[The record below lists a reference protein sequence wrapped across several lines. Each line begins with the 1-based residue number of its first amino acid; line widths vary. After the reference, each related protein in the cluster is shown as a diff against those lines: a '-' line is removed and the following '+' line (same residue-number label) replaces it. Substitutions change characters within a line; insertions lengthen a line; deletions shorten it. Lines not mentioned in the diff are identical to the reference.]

1 MIMAKLLIA
10 CEESQVVCKAFRAF
24 GIEAYSCDIQDPSGG
39 HPEWHILGDALEA
52 VQGGLVRTMD
62 GQMHNVGKWDMLIA
76 HPPCTYLSKAGANR
90 LVIKGCIQE
99 ERMKKAMQAKAFF
112 MALWEADCPRVVVEN
127 PVPIKICVLPKY
139 TQIVQPYYFGDPWMK
154 TTCLWLRGV
163 PPLFATELCIPDGKW
178 VETTPHGATR
188 ASEWKKKGKRDPKER
203 SKTFPGIAQAM
214 AEQWG
219 PLLLEN
225 NQQKRSKGNM
235 STEISVNVRRTYIET
250 NLEQCKKNIALSMW
264 QIGNLLNQAKD
275 EGVVPHG
282 EWTAWATTHSGLN
295 ERGVQLAMRQA
306 RELAQDSPLL
316 ELDDSKINA
325 LIRIPAEEREAFA
338 ARIDA
343 ENATSREVTEA
354 VAQYRRELDEVK
366 KERNALIDKAAEKG
380 EEVKRLRGEAR
391 EKDKAREKME
401 KDHERY
407 RDWAQKVILQKTAE
421 IEALKGQEKS
431 RAGDDA
437 KVKTLTA
444 EVEKLK
450 DQLQA
455 AENNTTLS
463 DSERAAYERRIEQLE
478 DELDAA
484 DMRANVS
491 TMRGGGQAVDPI
503 STINAAIGTMIASA
517 GGSVAAL
524 VAVQMDDGT
533 RQMLMSH
540 AVTLRTMSQA
550 ILDAIGG

>member
-1 MIMAKLLIA
+1 
-10 CEESQVVCKAFRAF
+10 
-24 GIEAYSCDIQDPSGG
+24 
-39 HPEWHILGDALEA
+39 
-52 VQGGLVRTMD
+52 
-62 GQMHNVGKWDMLIA
+62 
-76 HPPCTYLSKAGANR
+76 
-90 LVIKGCIQE
+90 
-99 ERMKKAMQAKAFF
+99 
-112 MALWEADCPRVVVEN
+112 
-127 PVPIKICVLPKY
+127 
-139 TQIVQPYYFGDPWMK
+139 
-154 TTCLWLRGV
+154 
-163 PPLFATELCIPDGKW
+163 
-178 VETTPHGATR
+178 
-188 ASEWKKKGKRDPKER
+188 
-203 SKTFPGIAQAM
+203 
-214 AEQWG
+214 
-219 PLLLEN
+219 
-225 NQQKRSKGNM
+225 M
-235 STEISVNVRRTYIET
+235 STEISVNVRRAYIET
-250 NLEQCKKNIALSMW
+250 NLEQCKRNIALSMW

-354 VAQYRRELDEVK
+354 VAQYRRELAEVK
-366 KERNALIDKAAEKG
+366 KERNALIDKAAEKTK
-380 EEVKRLRGEAR
+380 EVERLRGEVKKQTRAAESALR
-391 EKDKAREKME
+391 EANEYKDCTEVLKKMNDTYTTQVVELRQNLEAMTAPEIEELKKHIEELKDK
-401 KDHERY
+401 
-407 RDWAQKVILQKTAE
+407 
-421 IEALKGQEKS
+421 LK
-431 RAGDDA
+431 
-437 KVKTLTA
+437 
-444 EVEKLK
+444 
-450 DQLQA
+450 A
-455 AENNTTLS
+455 AENNTTLA
-463 DSERAAYERRIEQLE
+463 DSERSAYERRIEQLE

-503 STINAAIGTMIASA
+503 STINAAIGAMIASA

-524 VAVQMDDGT
+524 GAVQMDDGT

>member
-1 MIMAKLLIA
+1 
-10 CEESQVVCKAFRAF
+10 
-24 GIEAYSCDIQDPSGG
+24 
-39 HPEWHILGDALEA
+39 
-52 VQGGLVRTMD
+52 
-62 GQMHNVGKWDMLIA
+62 
-76 HPPCTYLSKAGANR
+76 
-90 LVIKGCIQE
+90 
-99 ERMKKAMQAKAFF
+99 
-112 MALWEADCPRVVVEN
+112 
-127 PVPIKICVLPKY
+127 
-139 TQIVQPYYFGDPWMK
+139 
-154 TTCLWLRGV
+154 
-163 PPLFATELCIPDGKW
+163 
-178 VETTPHGATR
+178 
-188 ASEWKKKGKRDPKER
+188 
-203 SKTFPGIAQAM
+203 
-214 AEQWG
+214 
-219 PLLLEN
+219 
-225 NQQKRSKGNM
+225 M
-235 STEISVNVRRTYIET
+235 STEISVNVRRAYIET

-282 EWTAWATTHSGLN
+282 EWTAWATAHSGLN

-354 VAQYRRELDEVK
+354 VAEYRRELAEVK
-366 KERNALIDKAAEKG
+366 KERNALIDKAAEKTK
-380 EEVKRLRGEAR
+380 EVERLRGEVKKQTRAAESALR
-391 EKDKAREKME
+391 EANEYKDCTEVLKKMNDTYTTQVVELRQNLEAMTAPEIEELKKHIEELKDKL
-401 KDHERY
+401 
-407 RDWAQKVILQKTAE
+407 KV
-421 IEALKGQEKS
+421 
-431 RAGDDA
+431 
-437 KVKTLTA
+437 
-444 EVEKLK
+444 
-450 DQLQA
+450 
-455 AENNTTLS
+455 AENNTTLA

-503 STINAAIGTMIASA
+503 STINAAIGAMIASA

-524 VAVQMDDGT
+524 GAVQMDDGT

>member
-1 MIMAKLLIA
+1 
-10 CEESQVVCKAFRAF
+10 
-24 GIEAYSCDIQDPSGG
+24 
-39 HPEWHILGDALEA
+39 
-52 VQGGLVRTMD
+52 
-62 GQMHNVGKWDMLIA
+62 
-76 HPPCTYLSKAGANR
+76 
-90 LVIKGCIQE
+90 
-99 ERMKKAMQAKAFF
+99 
-112 MALWEADCPRVVVEN
+112 
-127 PVPIKICVLPKY
+127 
-139 TQIVQPYYFGDPWMK
+139 
-154 TTCLWLRGV
+154 
-163 PPLFATELCIPDGKW
+163 
-178 VETTPHGATR
+178 
-188 ASEWKKKGKRDPKER
+188 
-203 SKTFPGIAQAM
+203 
-214 AEQWG
+214 
-219 PLLLEN
+219 
-225 NQQKRSKGNM
+225 M
-235 STEISVNVRRTYIET
+235 STEISVNVRRAFIET

-343 ENATSREVTEA
+343 ERATSREVTEA

-421 IEALKGQEKS
+421 IDALKSQDKLN
-431 RAGDDA
+431 AGDDT
-437 KVKTLTA
+437 KVKALTA

-450 DQLQA
+450 NQIQA
-455 AENNTTLS
+455 AENNTTLA
-463 DSERAAYERRIEQLE
+463 DSERAAYEQRIEQLE

-524 VAVQMDDGT
+524 GAVQMDDGT

-540 AVTLRTMSQA
+540 AVTLRTMAQT
-550 ILDAIGG
+550 IIDAIGG

>member
-1 MIMAKLLIA
+1 
-10 CEESQVVCKAFRAF
+10 
-24 GIEAYSCDIQDPSGG
+24 
-39 HPEWHILGDALEA
+39 
-52 VQGGLVRTMD
+52 
-62 GQMHNVGKWDMLIA
+62 
-76 HPPCTYLSKAGANR
+76 
-90 LVIKGCIQE
+90 
-99 ERMKKAMQAKAFF
+99 
-112 MALWEADCPRVVVEN
+112 
-127 PVPIKICVLPKY
+127 
-139 TQIVQPYYFGDPWMK
+139 
-154 TTCLWLRGV
+154 
-163 PPLFATELCIPDGKW
+163 
-178 VETTPHGATR
+178 
-188 ASEWKKKGKRDPKER
+188 
-203 SKTFPGIAQAM
+203 
-214 AEQWG
+214 
-219 PLLLEN
+219 
-225 NQQKRSKGNM
+225 M

-343 ENATSREVTEA
+343 ENATSREVMEA
-354 VAQYRRELDEVK
+354 VAQYRRELAEIK

-421 IEALKGQEKS
+421 IEELKGQEKS
-431 RAGDDA
+431 RVGDDA

-491 TMRGGGQAVDPI
+491 TMRGVGQTVDPI

-524 VAVQMDDGT
+524 GAVQMDDGT

-540 AVTLRTMSQA
+540 AVTLRTMAQT

>member
-1 MIMAKLLIA
+1 
-10 CEESQVVCKAFRAF
+10 
-24 GIEAYSCDIQDPSGG
+24 
-39 HPEWHILGDALEA
+39 
-52 VQGGLVRTMD
+52 
-62 GQMHNVGKWDMLIA
+62 
-76 HPPCTYLSKAGANR
+76 
-90 LVIKGCIQE
+90 
-99 ERMKKAMQAKAFF
+99 
-112 MALWEADCPRVVVEN
+112 
-127 PVPIKICVLPKY
+127 
-139 TQIVQPYYFGDPWMK
+139 
-154 TTCLWLRGV
+154 
-163 PPLFATELCIPDGKW
+163 
-178 VETTPHGATR
+178 
-188 ASEWKKKGKRDPKER
+188 
-203 SKTFPGIAQAM
+203 
-214 AEQWG
+214 
-219 PLLLEN
+219 
-225 NQQKRSKGNM
+225 M
-235 STEISVNVRRTYIET
+235 STEISVNVRRAYIET

-354 VAQYRRELDEVK
+354 VAQYRRELAEIK
-366 KERNALIDKAAEKG
+366 KERNALIDKAAEKTK
-380 EEVKRLRGEAR
+380 EVERLRGEVKKQTRAAENALR
-391 EKDKAREKME
+391 EVNEYKDCTEVLKKMNDTYTTQVVELRQNLEAMTAPEIEELKKHIEELKDK
-401 KDHERY
+401 
-407 RDWAQKVILQKTAE
+407 
-421 IEALKGQEKS
+421 LK
-431 RAGDDA
+431 
-437 KVKTLTA
+437 
-444 EVEKLK
+444 
-450 DQLQA
+450 A
-455 AENNTTLS
+455 AENNTTLA
-463 DSERAAYERRIEQLE
+463 DSERSAYERRIEQLE

-503 STINAAIGTMIASA
+503 STINAAIGAMIASA

-524 VAVQMDDGT
+524 GAVQMDDGT

>member
-1 MIMAKLLIA
+1 
-10 CEESQVVCKAFRAF
+10 
-24 GIEAYSCDIQDPSGG
+24 
-39 HPEWHILGDALEA
+39 
-52 VQGGLVRTMD
+52 
-62 GQMHNVGKWDMLIA
+62 
-76 HPPCTYLSKAGANR
+76 
-90 LVIKGCIQE
+90 
-99 ERMKKAMQAKAFF
+99 
-112 MALWEADCPRVVVEN
+112 
-127 PVPIKICVLPKY
+127 
-139 TQIVQPYYFGDPWMK
+139 
-154 TTCLWLRGV
+154 
-163 PPLFATELCIPDGKW
+163 
-178 VETTPHGATR
+178 
-188 ASEWKKKGKRDPKER
+188 
-203 SKTFPGIAQAM
+203 
-214 AEQWG
+214 
-219 PLLLEN
+219 
-225 NQQKRSKGNM
+225 M
-235 STEISVNVRRTYIET
+235 STEISVNVRRAFIET

-354 VAQYRRELDEVK
+354 VAQYRRELDDVR
-366 KERNALIDKAAEKG
+366 KERNALIDKAAEKTK
-380 EEVKRLRGEAR
+380 EVERLRGEVKKQTRAAESALR
-391 EKDKAREKME
+391 EANEYKNCTEVLKKMNGTYTTQVAELKQNLEAMTAPEIEGLKKHIEELKDK
-401 KDHERY
+401 
-407 RDWAQKVILQKTAE
+407 
-421 IEALKGQEKS
+421 LK
-431 RAGDDA
+431 
-437 KVKTLTA
+437 
-444 EVEKLK
+444 
-450 DQLQA
+450 A
-455 AENNTTLS
+455 AENNTTLA

-524 VAVQMDDGT
+524 GAVQMDDGT

>member
-1 MIMAKLLIA
+1 
-10 CEESQVVCKAFRAF
+10 
-24 GIEAYSCDIQDPSGG
+24 
-39 HPEWHILGDALEA
+39 
-52 VQGGLVRTMD
+52 
-62 GQMHNVGKWDMLIA
+62 
-76 HPPCTYLSKAGANR
+76 
-90 LVIKGCIQE
+90 
-99 ERMKKAMQAKAFF
+99 
-112 MALWEADCPRVVVEN
+112 
-127 PVPIKICVLPKY
+127 
-139 TQIVQPYYFGDPWMK
+139 
-154 TTCLWLRGV
+154 
-163 PPLFATELCIPDGKW
+163 
-178 VETTPHGATR
+178 
-188 ASEWKKKGKRDPKER
+188 
-203 SKTFPGIAQAM
+203 
-214 AEQWG
+214 
-219 PLLLEN
+219 
-225 NQQKRSKGNM
+225 M
-235 STEISVNVRRTYIET
+235 STEISVNVRKAYIET

-354 VAQYRRELDEVK
+354 VAQYRRELAEVK
-366 KERNALIDKAAEKG
+366 KERNALIDKAAEKTK
-380 EEVKRLRGEAR
+380 EVERLRGEVKKQTRATESALR
-391 EKDKAREKME
+391 EANVYKDSAEVLKKMNDTYTTQVIELRQNLEEMTAPEIEGLKKHIEELKDK
-401 KDHERY
+401 
-407 RDWAQKVILQKTAE
+407 
-421 IEALKGQEKS
+421 LK
-431 RAGDDA
+431 
-437 KVKTLTA
+437 
-444 EVEKLK
+444 
-450 DQLQA
+450 A
-455 AENNTTLS
+455 AENNTTLA

-503 STINAAIGTMIASA
+503 STINAAIGAMIASA

-524 VAVQMDDGT
+524 GAVQMDDGT

>member
-1 MIMAKLLIA
+1 M
-10 CEESQVVCKAFRAF
+10 
-24 GIEAYSCDIQDPSGG
+24 G
-39 HPEWHILGDALEA
+39 
-52 VQGGLVRTMD
+52 
-62 GQMHNVGKWDMLIA
+62 
-76 HPPCTYLSKAGANR
+76 
-90 LVIKGCIQE
+90 
-99 ERMKKAMQAKAFF
+99 
-112 MALWEADCPRVVVEN
+112 
-127 PVPIKICVLPKY
+127 
-139 TQIVQPYYFGDPWMK
+139 
-154 TTCLWLRGV
+154 
-163 PPLFATELCIPDGKW
+163 
-178 VETTPHGATR
+178 
-188 ASEWKKKGKRDPKER
+188 
-203 SKTFPGIAQAM
+203 
-214 AEQWG
+214 
-219 PLLLEN
+219 
-225 NQQKRSKGNM
+225 
-235 STEISVNVRRTYIET
+235 TEISVNVRRAYIET

-366 KERNALIDKAAEKG
+366 KERNALIDKAAEKTK
-380 EEVKRLRGEAR
+380 EVERLRGEVKKQTRAAESALR
-391 EKDKAREKME
+391 EANVYKDSAEVLKKQNDTYTTQVIELRQNLEEMTAPEIEELKKHIEELKDK
-401 KDHERY
+401 
-407 RDWAQKVILQKTAE
+407 
-421 IEALKGQEKS
+421 LK
-431 RAGDDA
+431 
-437 KVKTLTA
+437 
-444 EVEKLK
+444 
-450 DQLQA
+450 A
-455 AENNTTLS
+455 AENNTTLA

-491 TMRGGGQAVDPI
+491 TMRGSGQAVDPI
-503 STINAAIGTMIASA
+503 STINAAIGAMIASA

-524 VAVQMDDGT
+524 GAVQMDDGT

>member
-1 MIMAKLLIA
+1 
-10 CEESQVVCKAFRAF
+10 
-24 GIEAYSCDIQDPSGG
+24 
-39 HPEWHILGDALEA
+39 
-52 VQGGLVRTMD
+52 
-62 GQMHNVGKWDMLIA
+62 
-76 HPPCTYLSKAGANR
+76 
-90 LVIKGCIQE
+90 
-99 ERMKKAMQAKAFF
+99 
-112 MALWEADCPRVVVEN
+112 
-127 PVPIKICVLPKY
+127 
-139 TQIVQPYYFGDPWMK
+139 
-154 TTCLWLRGV
+154 
-163 PPLFATELCIPDGKW
+163 
-178 VETTPHGATR
+178 
-188 ASEWKKKGKRDPKER
+188 
-203 SKTFPGIAQAM
+203 
-214 AEQWG
+214 
-219 PLLLEN
+219 
-225 NQQKRSKGNM
+225 M
-235 STEISVNVRRTYIET
+235 STEISVNVRRAFIET

-354 VAQYRRELDEVK
+354 VAQYRRELAEVK
-366 KERNALIDKAAEKG
+366 KERNALIDKAAEKTK
-380 EEVKRLRGEAR
+380 EVERLRGEVKKQTRAAESALR
-391 EKDKAREKME
+391 EANEYKNCTEVLKKMNGTYTTQVAE
-401 KDHERY
+401 LKQNLE
-407 RDWAQKVILQKTAE
+407 AMTAPE
-421 IEALKGQEKS
+421 IEELKKH
-431 RAGDDA
+431 
-437 KVKTLTA
+437 
-444 EVEKLK
+444 VEKLK

-455 AENNTTLS
+455 AKNNTTLA

-503 STINAAIGTMIASA
+503 STINAAIGAMIASA

-524 VAVQMDDGT
+524 GAVQMDDGT

>member
-1 MIMAKLLIA
+1 
-10 CEESQVVCKAFRAF
+10 
-24 GIEAYSCDIQDPSGG
+24 
-39 HPEWHILGDALEA
+39 
-52 VQGGLVRTMD
+52 
-62 GQMHNVGKWDMLIA
+62 
-76 HPPCTYLSKAGANR
+76 
-90 LVIKGCIQE
+90 
-99 ERMKKAMQAKAFF
+99 
-112 MALWEADCPRVVVEN
+112 
-127 PVPIKICVLPKY
+127 
-139 TQIVQPYYFGDPWMK
+139 
-154 TTCLWLRGV
+154 
-163 PPLFATELCIPDGKW
+163 
-178 VETTPHGATR
+178 
-188 ASEWKKKGKRDPKER
+188 
-203 SKTFPGIAQAM
+203 
-214 AEQWG
+214 
-219 PLLLEN
+219 
-225 NQQKRSKGNM
+225 M
-235 STEISVNVRRTYIET
+235 STEISVNVRRAYIET

-354 VAQYRRELDEVK
+354 VAQYRRELAEVK
-366 KERNALIDKAAEKG
+366 KKRNALIDKVAEKTK
-380 EEVKRLRGEAR
+380 EVERLRGEVKKQTRAAESAMR
-391 EKDKAREKME
+391 EAKVYKDSTEVLRNMNDTYTTQVIELRQNLEAMTAPEIEELKKHIEELKDKIK
-401 KDHERY
+401 
-407 RDWAQKVILQKTAE
+407 
-421 IEALKGQEKS
+421 
-431 RAGDDA
+431 
-437 KVKTLTA
+437 
-444 EVEKLK
+444 
-450 DQLQA
+450 A
-455 AENNTTLS
+455 AENNTTLA

-503 STINAAIGTMIASA
+503 STINAAIGAMIASA

-524 VAVQMDDGT
+524 GAVQMDDGT

>member
-1 MIMAKLLIA
+1 
-10 CEESQVVCKAFRAF
+10 
-24 GIEAYSCDIQDPSGG
+24 
-39 HPEWHILGDALEA
+39 
-52 VQGGLVRTMD
+52 
-62 GQMHNVGKWDMLIA
+62 
-76 HPPCTYLSKAGANR
+76 
-90 LVIKGCIQE
+90 
-99 ERMKKAMQAKAFF
+99 
-112 MALWEADCPRVVVEN
+112 
-127 PVPIKICVLPKY
+127 
-139 TQIVQPYYFGDPWMK
+139 
-154 TTCLWLRGV
+154 
-163 PPLFATELCIPDGKW
+163 
-178 VETTPHGATR
+178 
-188 ASEWKKKGKRDPKER
+188 
-203 SKTFPGIAQAM
+203 
-214 AEQWG
+214 
-219 PLLLEN
+219 
-225 NQQKRSKGNM
+225 M
-235 STEISVNVRRTYIET
+235 STEISVNVRRAYIET
-250 NLEQCKKNIALSMW
+250 NLEQCKRNIALSMW

-354 VAQYRRELDEVK
+354 VAQYRRELAEVK
-366 KERNALIDKAAEKG
+366 KERNALIDKAAEKTK
-380 EEVKRLRGEAR
+380 EVERLRSEVKKQTRAAESALREANEYKDCTEVLKKMNDTYTTQVVELR
-391 EKDKAREKME
+391 QNLEEMTTPEIEELKKHIEELKDK
-401 KDHERY
+401 
-407 RDWAQKVILQKTAE
+407 
-421 IEALKGQEKS
+421 LK
-431 RAGDDA
+431 
-437 KVKTLTA
+437 
-444 EVEKLK
+444 
-450 DQLQA
+450 A
-455 AENNTTLS
+455 AENNTTLA

-503 STINAAIGTMIASA
+503 STINAAIGAMIASA

-524 VAVQMDDGT
+524 GAVQMDDGT

>member
-1 MIMAKLLIA
+1 
-10 CEESQVVCKAFRAF
+10 
-24 GIEAYSCDIQDPSGG
+24 
-39 HPEWHILGDALEA
+39 
-52 VQGGLVRTMD
+52 
-62 GQMHNVGKWDMLIA
+62 
-76 HPPCTYLSKAGANR
+76 
-90 LVIKGCIQE
+90 
-99 ERMKKAMQAKAFF
+99 
-112 MALWEADCPRVVVEN
+112 
-127 PVPIKICVLPKY
+127 
-139 TQIVQPYYFGDPWMK
+139 
-154 TTCLWLRGV
+154 
-163 PPLFATELCIPDGKW
+163 
-178 VETTPHGATR
+178 
-188 ASEWKKKGKRDPKER
+188 
-203 SKTFPGIAQAM
+203 
-214 AEQWG
+214 
-219 PLLLEN
+219 
-225 NQQKRSKGNM
+225 M
-235 STEISVNVRRTYIET
+235 STEISVNVRRAFIET

-354 VAQYRRELDEVK
+354 VAQYRRELAEVK
-366 KERNALIDKAAEKG
+366 KERNALIDKAAEKTK
-380 EEVKRLRGEAR
+380 EVERLRGEVKKQTRAAENALR
-391 EKDKAREKME
+391 EANVYKDSTEVLKKMNDTYTTQVIELRQNLEAMTAPEIEELKKHIEELKDK
-401 KDHERY
+401 
-407 RDWAQKVILQKTAE
+407 
-421 IEALKGQEKS
+421 
-431 RAGDDA
+431 
-437 KVKTLTA
+437 
-444 EVEKLK
+444 
-450 DQLQA
+450 LQA
-455 AENNTTLS
+455 AENNTTLA

-503 STINAAIGTMIASA
+503 STINAAIGAMIASA

-524 VAVQMDDGT
+524 GAVQMDDGT

>member
-1 MIMAKLLIA
+1 
-10 CEESQVVCKAFRAF
+10 
-24 GIEAYSCDIQDPSGG
+24 
-39 HPEWHILGDALEA
+39 
-52 VQGGLVRTMD
+52 
-62 GQMHNVGKWDMLIA
+62 
-76 HPPCTYLSKAGANR
+76 
-90 LVIKGCIQE
+90 
-99 ERMKKAMQAKAFF
+99 
-112 MALWEADCPRVVVEN
+112 
-127 PVPIKICVLPKY
+127 
-139 TQIVQPYYFGDPWMK
+139 
-154 TTCLWLRGV
+154 
-163 PPLFATELCIPDGKW
+163 
-178 VETTPHGATR
+178 
-188 ASEWKKKGKRDPKER
+188 
-203 SKTFPGIAQAM
+203 
-214 AEQWG
+214 
-219 PLLLEN
+219 
-225 NQQKRSKGNM
+225 M
-235 STEISVNVRRTYIET
+235 STEISVNVRRAYIET
-250 NLEQCKKNIALSMW
+250 NLEQCKRNIALSMW

-354 VAQYRRELDEVK
+354 VAQYRRELTEVK
-366 KERNALIDKAAEKG
+366 KERNALIDKAAEKTK
-380 EEVKRLRGEAR
+380 EVERLRGEVKKQTRAAESALR
-391 EKDKAREKME
+391 EANEYKDCTEVLKKMNDTYTTQVVELRQNLEEMTTPEIEELKKHIEELKDK
-401 KDHERY
+401 
-407 RDWAQKVILQKTAE
+407 
-421 IEALKGQEKS
+421 LK
-431 RAGDDA
+431 
-437 KVKTLTA
+437 
-444 EVEKLK
+444 
-450 DQLQA
+450 A
-455 AENNTTLS
+455 AENNTTLA

-503 STINAAIGTMIASA
+503 STINAAIGAMIASA

-524 VAVQMDDGT
+524 GAVQMDDGT

-540 AVTLRTMSQA
+540 AMTLRTMSQA

>member
-1 MIMAKLLIA
+1 
-10 CEESQVVCKAFRAF
+10 
-24 GIEAYSCDIQDPSGG
+24 
-39 HPEWHILGDALEA
+39 
-52 VQGGLVRTMD
+52 
-62 GQMHNVGKWDMLIA
+62 
-76 HPPCTYLSKAGANR
+76 
-90 LVIKGCIQE
+90 
-99 ERMKKAMQAKAFF
+99 
-112 MALWEADCPRVVVEN
+112 
-127 PVPIKICVLPKY
+127 
-139 TQIVQPYYFGDPWMK
+139 
-154 TTCLWLRGV
+154 
-163 PPLFATELCIPDGKW
+163 
-178 VETTPHGATR
+178 
-188 ASEWKKKGKRDPKER
+188 
-203 SKTFPGIAQAM
+203 
-214 AEQWG
+214 
-219 PLLLEN
+219 
-225 NQQKRSKGNM
+225 M
-235 STEISVNVRRTYIET
+235 STEISVNVRRAYIET
-250 NLEQCKKNIALSMW
+250 NLEQCKRNIALSMW

-354 VAQYRRELDEVK
+354 VAQYRRELDDVR

-380 EEVKRLRGEAR
+380 DEVKRLRGEAR

-455 AENNTTLS
+455 AENNTTLA
-463 DSERAAYERRIEQLE
+463 DSERSAYERRIEQLE

-503 STINAAIGTMIASA
+503 STINAAIGAMIASA

-524 VAVQMDDGT
+524 GAVQMDDGT

>member
-1 MIMAKLLIA
+1 
-10 CEESQVVCKAFRAF
+10 
-24 GIEAYSCDIQDPSGG
+24 
-39 HPEWHILGDALEA
+39 
-52 VQGGLVRTMD
+52 
-62 GQMHNVGKWDMLIA
+62 
-76 HPPCTYLSKAGANR
+76 
-90 LVIKGCIQE
+90 
-99 ERMKKAMQAKAFF
+99 
-112 MALWEADCPRVVVEN
+112 
-127 PVPIKICVLPKY
+127 
-139 TQIVQPYYFGDPWMK
+139 
-154 TTCLWLRGV
+154 
-163 PPLFATELCIPDGKW
+163 
-178 VETTPHGATR
+178 
-188 ASEWKKKGKRDPKER
+188 
-203 SKTFPGIAQAM
+203 
-214 AEQWG
+214 
-219 PLLLEN
+219 
-225 NQQKRSKGNM
+225 M
-235 STEISVNVRRTYIET
+235 STEISVNVRRAYIET

-354 VAQYRRELDEVK
+354 VAQYRRELAEVK
-366 KERNALIDKAAEKG
+366 KERNALIDKTAEKTK
-380 EEVKRLRGEAR
+380 EVERLRGEVKKQTRAAESALR
-391 EKDKAREKME
+391 EANEYKDCTEVLKKMNDTYTTQVVELRQNLEAMTAPEIEELKKHIEELKDK
-401 KDHERY
+401 
-407 RDWAQKVILQKTAE
+407 
-421 IEALKGQEKS
+421 LK
-431 RAGDDA
+431 
-437 KVKTLTA
+437 
-444 EVEKLK
+444 
-450 DQLQA
+450 A
-455 AENNTTLS
+455 AENNTTLA

-503 STINAAIGTMIASA
+503 STINAAIGAMIASA

-524 VAVQMDDGT
+524 GAVQMDDGT

>member
-1 MIMAKLLIA
+1 
-10 CEESQVVCKAFRAF
+10 
-24 GIEAYSCDIQDPSGG
+24 
-39 HPEWHILGDALEA
+39 
-52 VQGGLVRTMD
+52 
-62 GQMHNVGKWDMLIA
+62 
-76 HPPCTYLSKAGANR
+76 
-90 LVIKGCIQE
+90 
-99 ERMKKAMQAKAFF
+99 
-112 MALWEADCPRVVVEN
+112 
-127 PVPIKICVLPKY
+127 
-139 TQIVQPYYFGDPWMK
+139 
-154 TTCLWLRGV
+154 
-163 PPLFATELCIPDGKW
+163 
-178 VETTPHGATR
+178 
-188 ASEWKKKGKRDPKER
+188 
-203 SKTFPGIAQAM
+203 
-214 AEQWG
+214 
-219 PLLLEN
+219 
-225 NQQKRSKGNM
+225 M
-235 STEISVNVRRTYIET
+235 STEISVNVRRAYIET

-354 VAQYRRELDEVK
+354 VAQYRRELAEIK
-366 KERNALIDKAAEKG
+366 KERNALIDKAAEKTK
-380 EEVKRLRGEAR
+380 EVERLRGEVKKQTRAAENALR
-391 EKDKAREKME
+391 EANEYKDCTEVLKKMNGTYTTQVAELKRNLEAMTAPEIEELKKHIEELKDK
-401 KDHERY
+401 
-407 RDWAQKVILQKTAE
+407 
-421 IEALKGQEKS
+421 LK
-431 RAGDDA
+431 
-437 KVKTLTA
+437 
-444 EVEKLK
+444 
-450 DQLQA
+450 A
-455 AENNTTLS
+455 AENNTTLA
-463 DSERAAYERRIEQLE
+463 DGERAAYERRIEQLE

-524 VAVQMDDGT
+524 GAVQMDDGT

-540 AVTLRTMSQA
+540 AVTLRTMAQT

>member
-1 MIMAKLLIA
+1 
-10 CEESQVVCKAFRAF
+10 
-24 GIEAYSCDIQDPSGG
+24 
-39 HPEWHILGDALEA
+39 
-52 VQGGLVRTMD
+52 
-62 GQMHNVGKWDMLIA
+62 
-76 HPPCTYLSKAGANR
+76 
-90 LVIKGCIQE
+90 
-99 ERMKKAMQAKAFF
+99 
-112 MALWEADCPRVVVEN
+112 
-127 PVPIKICVLPKY
+127 
-139 TQIVQPYYFGDPWMK
+139 
-154 TTCLWLRGV
+154 
-163 PPLFATELCIPDGKW
+163 
-178 VETTPHGATR
+178 
-188 ASEWKKKGKRDPKER
+188 
-203 SKTFPGIAQAM
+203 
-214 AEQWG
+214 
-219 PLLLEN
+219 
-225 NQQKRSKGNM
+225 M
-235 STEISVNVRRTYIET
+235 STEISVNVRRAFIET

-338 ARIDA
+338 TRIDA

-354 VAQYRRELDEVK
+354 VAQYRRELAEVK
-366 KERNALIDKAAEKG
+366 KERNALIDKAAEKTK
-380 EEVKRLRGEAR
+380 EVERLRGEVKKQTRAAESALR
-391 EKDKAREKME
+391 EANVYKDSAEVLKKMNDTYTTQVVELRQNLEEMTAPEIEELKKHIEELKDK
-401 KDHERY
+401 
-407 RDWAQKVILQKTAE
+407 
-421 IEALKGQEKS
+421 LK
-431 RAGDDA
+431 
-437 KVKTLTA
+437 
-444 EVEKLK
+444 
-450 DQLQA
+450 A
-455 AENNTTLS
+455 AENNTTLA
-463 DSERAAYERRIEQLE
+463 DSERSAYERRIEQLE

-503 STINAAIGTMIASA
+503 STINAAIGAMIASA

-524 VAVQMDDGT
+524 GAVQMDDGT

>member
-1 MIMAKLLIA
+1 
-10 CEESQVVCKAFRAF
+10 
-24 GIEAYSCDIQDPSGG
+24 
-39 HPEWHILGDALEA
+39 
-52 VQGGLVRTMD
+52 
-62 GQMHNVGKWDMLIA
+62 
-76 HPPCTYLSKAGANR
+76 
-90 LVIKGCIQE
+90 
-99 ERMKKAMQAKAFF
+99 
-112 MALWEADCPRVVVEN
+112 
-127 PVPIKICVLPKY
+127 
-139 TQIVQPYYFGDPWMK
+139 
-154 TTCLWLRGV
+154 
-163 PPLFATELCIPDGKW
+163 
-178 VETTPHGATR
+178 
-188 ASEWKKKGKRDPKER
+188 
-203 SKTFPGIAQAM
+203 
-214 AEQWG
+214 
-219 PLLLEN
+219 
-225 NQQKRSKGNM
+225 M
-235 STEISVNVRRTYIET
+235 STEISVNVRRAYIET
-250 NLEQCKKNIALSMW
+250 NLEQCKRNIALSMW

-354 VAQYRRELDEVK
+354 VAQYRRELAEVK
-366 KERNALIDKAAEKG
+366 KERNALIDKAAEKTK
-380 EEVKRLRGEAR
+380 EVERLRGEVKKQTRAAESALR
-391 EKDKAREKME
+391 EANEYKDCTEVLKKMNDTYTTQVVELRQNLEEMTTPEIEELKKHIEELKDK
-401 KDHERY
+401 
-407 RDWAQKVILQKTAE
+407 
-421 IEALKGQEKS
+421 LK
-431 RAGDDA
+431 
-437 KVKTLTA
+437 
-444 EVEKLK
+444 
-450 DQLQA
+450 A
-455 AENNTTLS
+455 AENNTTLA
-463 DSERAAYERRIEQLE
+463 DGERAAYERRIEQLE

-503 STINAAIGTMIASA
+503 STINAAIGAMIASA

-524 VAVQMDDGT
+524 GAVQMDDGT

>member
-1 MIMAKLLIA
+1 
-10 CEESQVVCKAFRAF
+10 
-24 GIEAYSCDIQDPSGG
+24 
-39 HPEWHILGDALEA
+39 
-52 VQGGLVRTMD
+52 
-62 GQMHNVGKWDMLIA
+62 
-76 HPPCTYLSKAGANR
+76 
-90 LVIKGCIQE
+90 
-99 ERMKKAMQAKAFF
+99 
-112 MALWEADCPRVVVEN
+112 
-127 PVPIKICVLPKY
+127 
-139 TQIVQPYYFGDPWMK
+139 
-154 TTCLWLRGV
+154 
-163 PPLFATELCIPDGKW
+163 
-178 VETTPHGATR
+178 
-188 ASEWKKKGKRDPKER
+188 
-203 SKTFPGIAQAM
+203 
-214 AEQWG
+214 
-219 PLLLEN
+219 
-225 NQQKRSKGNM
+225 M
-235 STEISVNVRRTYIET
+235 STEISVNVRRAYIET
-250 NLEQCKKNIALSMW
+250 NLEQCKRNIALSMW

-421 IEALKGQEKS
+421 IEELKGQEKS

-524 VAVQMDDGT
+524 GAVQMDDGT

-540 AVTLRTMSQA
+540 AVTLRTMAQT

>member
-1 MIMAKLLIA
+1 
-10 CEESQVVCKAFRAF
+10 
-24 GIEAYSCDIQDPSGG
+24 
-39 HPEWHILGDALEA
+39 
-52 VQGGLVRTMD
+52 
-62 GQMHNVGKWDMLIA
+62 
-76 HPPCTYLSKAGANR
+76 
-90 LVIKGCIQE
+90 
-99 ERMKKAMQAKAFF
+99 
-112 MALWEADCPRVVVEN
+112 
-127 PVPIKICVLPKY
+127 
-139 TQIVQPYYFGDPWMK
+139 
-154 TTCLWLRGV
+154 
-163 PPLFATELCIPDGKW
+163 
-178 VETTPHGATR
+178 
-188 ASEWKKKGKRDPKER
+188 
-203 SKTFPGIAQAM
+203 
-214 AEQWG
+214 
-219 PLLLEN
+219 
-225 NQQKRSKGNM
+225 M
-235 STEISVNVRRTYIET
+235 STEISVNVRRAFIET

-354 VAQYRRELDEVK
+354 VAQYRRELAEIK
-366 KERNALIDKAAEKG
+366 KERNALIDKAAEKTK
-380 EEVKRLRGEAR
+380 EVERLRGEAR
-391 EKDKAREKME
+391 EKDKSRDKLQ
-401 KDHERY
+401 KDHDRY
-407 RDWAQKVILQKTAE
+407 RDWAQKIILQKTAE
-421 IEALKGQEKS
+421 IDALKSQDKLNT
-431 RAGDDA
+431 GDDT
-437 KVKTLTA
+437 KVKALTA
-444 EVEKLK
+444 EIEKLK

-455 AENNTTLS
+455 AENNTTLAN
-463 DSERAAYERRIEQLE
+463 SERAAYERRIEQLE

-503 STINAAIGTMIASA
+503 STINAAIGAMIASA

-524 VAVQMDDGT
+524 GAVQMDDGT

>member
-1 MIMAKLLIA
+1 
-10 CEESQVVCKAFRAF
+10 
-24 GIEAYSCDIQDPSGG
+24 
-39 HPEWHILGDALEA
+39 
-52 VQGGLVRTMD
+52 
-62 GQMHNVGKWDMLIA
+62 
-76 HPPCTYLSKAGANR
+76 
-90 LVIKGCIQE
+90 
-99 ERMKKAMQAKAFF
+99 
-112 MALWEADCPRVVVEN
+112 
-127 PVPIKICVLPKY
+127 
-139 TQIVQPYYFGDPWMK
+139 
-154 TTCLWLRGV
+154 
-163 PPLFATELCIPDGKW
+163 
-178 VETTPHGATR
+178 
-188 ASEWKKKGKRDPKER
+188 
-203 SKTFPGIAQAM
+203 
-214 AEQWG
+214 
-219 PLLLEN
+219 
-225 NQQKRSKGNM
+225 M
-235 STEISVNVRRTYIET
+235 STEISVNVRRAFIET

-354 VAQYRRELDEVK
+354 VAQYRRELAEVK
-366 KERNALIDKAAEKG
+366 KERNALIDKAAEKTK
-380 EEVKRLRGEAR
+380 EVERLRGEVKKQTRATESALR
-391 EKDKAREKME
+391 EANVYKDSAEVLKKMNDTYTTQVIELKQNLETMTAPEIEELKKHIEELKDK
-401 KDHERY
+401 
-407 RDWAQKVILQKTAE
+407 
-421 IEALKGQEKS
+421 LK
-431 RAGDDA
+431 
-437 KVKTLTA
+437 
-444 EVEKLK
+444 
-450 DQLQA
+450 A
-455 AENNTTLS
+455 AENNTTLA

-503 STINAAIGTMIASA
+503 STINAAIGAMIASA

-524 VAVQMDDGT
+524 GAVQMDDGT

>member
-1 MIMAKLLIA
+1 
-10 CEESQVVCKAFRAF
+10 
-24 GIEAYSCDIQDPSGG
+24 
-39 HPEWHILGDALEA
+39 
-52 VQGGLVRTMD
+52 
-62 GQMHNVGKWDMLIA
+62 
-76 HPPCTYLSKAGANR
+76 
-90 LVIKGCIQE
+90 
-99 ERMKKAMQAKAFF
+99 
-112 MALWEADCPRVVVEN
+112 
-127 PVPIKICVLPKY
+127 
-139 TQIVQPYYFGDPWMK
+139 
-154 TTCLWLRGV
+154 
-163 PPLFATELCIPDGKW
+163 
-178 VETTPHGATR
+178 
-188 ASEWKKKGKRDPKER
+188 
-203 SKTFPGIAQAM
+203 
-214 AEQWG
+214 
-219 PLLLEN
+219 
-225 NQQKRSKGNM
+225 M

-354 VAQYRRELDEVK
+354 VAQYRRELDRVK
-366 KERNALIDKAAEKG
+366 KERNTLIDRNAEKSKVIEQYRDELRKQTKAAESA
-380 EEVKRLRGEAR
+380 LREAN
-391 EKDKAREKME
+391 KYKTIME
-401 KDHERY
+401 
-407 RDWAQKVILQKTAE
+407 T
-421 IEALKGQEKS
+421 EKS
-431 RAGDDA
+431 
-437 KVKTLTA
+437 
-444 EVEKLK
+444 ENVERQKRSISEANKREQGYLRRIEELEHNLEYMTSPQVQSMNDEISDLRDK
-450 DQLQA
+450 LQA
-455 AENNTTLS
+455 AENNTTLA
-463 DSERAAYERRIEQLE
+463 DSERSAYERRIEQLE

-491 TMRGGGQAVDPI
+491 TMRSGGQAVDPI
-503 STINAAIGTMIASA
+503 STINAAIGAMIASA

-524 VAVQMDDGT
+524 GAVQMDDGT

>member
-1 MIMAKLLIA
+1 
-10 CEESQVVCKAFRAF
+10 
-24 GIEAYSCDIQDPSGG
+24 
-39 HPEWHILGDALEA
+39 
-52 VQGGLVRTMD
+52 
-62 GQMHNVGKWDMLIA
+62 
-76 HPPCTYLSKAGANR
+76 
-90 LVIKGCIQE
+90 
-99 ERMKKAMQAKAFF
+99 
-112 MALWEADCPRVVVEN
+112 
-127 PVPIKICVLPKY
+127 
-139 TQIVQPYYFGDPWMK
+139 
-154 TTCLWLRGV
+154 
-163 PPLFATELCIPDGKW
+163 
-178 VETTPHGATR
+178 
-188 ASEWKKKGKRDPKER
+188 
-203 SKTFPGIAQAM
+203 
-214 AEQWG
+214 
-219 PLLLEN
+219 
-225 NQQKRSKGNM
+225 M
-235 STEISVNVRRTYIET
+235 STEISVNVRRAFIET

-343 ENATSREVTEA
+343 ENATSREVAEA
-354 VAQYRRELDEVK
+354 VAQYRRELAEVK
-366 KERNALIDKAAEKG
+366 KERNTLIDKAAEKTK
-380 EEVKRLRGEAR
+380 EVERLRGEAR
-391 EKDKAREKME
+391 EKDKSRDRLQ
-401 KDHERY
+401 KDHDRY
-407 RDWAQKVILQKTAE
+407 RDWAQKIIQQKTAE
-421 IEALKGQEKS
+421 IDALKSQDKLN
-431 RAGDDA
+431 AGDDT
-437 KVKTLTA
+437 KVKALTA

-455 AENNTTLS
+455 AENNTTLA

-503 STINAAIGTMIASA
+503 STINAAIGAMIASA

-524 VAVQMDDGT
+524 GAVQMDDGT

>member
-1 MIMAKLLIA
+1 
-10 CEESQVVCKAFRAF
+10 
-24 GIEAYSCDIQDPSGG
+24 
-39 HPEWHILGDALEA
+39 
-52 VQGGLVRTMD
+52 
-62 GQMHNVGKWDMLIA
+62 
-76 HPPCTYLSKAGANR
+76 
-90 LVIKGCIQE
+90 
-99 ERMKKAMQAKAFF
+99 
-112 MALWEADCPRVVVEN
+112 
-127 PVPIKICVLPKY
+127 
-139 TQIVQPYYFGDPWMK
+139 
-154 TTCLWLRGV
+154 
-163 PPLFATELCIPDGKW
+163 
-178 VETTPHGATR
+178 
-188 ASEWKKKGKRDPKER
+188 
-203 SKTFPGIAQAM
+203 
-214 AEQWG
+214 
-219 PLLLEN
+219 
-225 NQQKRSKGNM
+225 M
-235 STEISVNVRRTYIET
+235 STEISVNVRRAYIET

-338 ARIDA
+338 TRIDA

-354 VAQYRRELDEVK
+354 VAQYRRELAEVK

-421 IEALKGQEKS
+421 IEALKGQENS
-431 RAGDDA
+431 RVGDDA

-455 AENNTTLS
+455 AENNTTMA
-463 DSERAAYERRIEQLE
+463 DSERSAYERRIEQLE

-503 STINAAIGTMIASA
+503 STINAAIGAMIASA

-524 VAVQMDDGT
+524 GAVQMDDGT

>member
-1 MIMAKLLIA
+1 
-10 CEESQVVCKAFRAF
+10 
-24 GIEAYSCDIQDPSGG
+24 
-39 HPEWHILGDALEA
+39 
-52 VQGGLVRTMD
+52 
-62 GQMHNVGKWDMLIA
+62 
-76 HPPCTYLSKAGANR
+76 
-90 LVIKGCIQE
+90 
-99 ERMKKAMQAKAFF
+99 
-112 MALWEADCPRVVVEN
+112 
-127 PVPIKICVLPKY
+127 
-139 TQIVQPYYFGDPWMK
+139 
-154 TTCLWLRGV
+154 
-163 PPLFATELCIPDGKW
+163 
-178 VETTPHGATR
+178 
-188 ASEWKKKGKRDPKER
+188 
-203 SKTFPGIAQAM
+203 
-214 AEQWG
+214 
-219 PLLLEN
+219 
-225 NQQKRSKGNM
+225 M
-235 STEISVNVRRTYIET
+235 STEISVNVRRTFIET

-354 VAQYRRELDEVK
+354 VAQYRRELAEVK
-366 KERNALIDKAAEKG
+366 KERNTLIDKAAEKTK
-380 EEVKRLRGEAR
+380 EVERLRGEVKKQTRAAKNALR
-391 EKDKAREKME
+391 EANVYKDSAEVLKKMNDTYTTQVIELRQNLETMTAPEIEELKKHIEELKDK
-401 KDHERY
+401 
-407 RDWAQKVILQKTAE
+407 
-421 IEALKGQEKS
+421 LK
-431 RAGDDA
+431 
-437 KVKTLTA
+437 
-444 EVEKLK
+444 
-450 DQLQA
+450 A
-455 AENNTTLS
+455 AENNTTLA
-463 DSERAAYERRIEQLE
+463 DSERSAYERRIEQLE

-503 STINAAIGTMIASA
+503 STINSAIGAMIASA

-524 VAVQMDDGT
+524 GAVQMDDGT

>member
-1 MIMAKLLIA
+1 
-10 CEESQVVCKAFRAF
+10 
-24 GIEAYSCDIQDPSGG
+24 
-39 HPEWHILGDALEA
+39 
-52 VQGGLVRTMD
+52 
-62 GQMHNVGKWDMLIA
+62 
-76 HPPCTYLSKAGANR
+76 
-90 LVIKGCIQE
+90 
-99 ERMKKAMQAKAFF
+99 
-112 MALWEADCPRVVVEN
+112 
-127 PVPIKICVLPKY
+127 
-139 TQIVQPYYFGDPWMK
+139 
-154 TTCLWLRGV
+154 
-163 PPLFATELCIPDGKW
+163 
-178 VETTPHGATR
+178 
-188 ASEWKKKGKRDPKER
+188 
-203 SKTFPGIAQAM
+203 
-214 AEQWG
+214 
-219 PLLLEN
+219 
-225 NQQKRSKGNM
+225 M
-235 STEISVNVRRTYIET
+235 STEISVNVRRAYIET

-354 VAQYRRELDEVK
+354 VAQYRRELAEVK
-366 KERNALIDKAAEKG
+366 KERNTLIDKAAEKTK
-380 EEVKRLRGEAR
+380 EVERLRGEVKKQTRAAESALR
-391 EKDKAREKME
+391 EANEYKNCTEVLKKMNGTYTTQVAELKQNLEAMTAPEIEELKKHIEELKDK
-401 KDHERY
+401 
-407 RDWAQKVILQKTAE
+407 
-421 IEALKGQEKS
+421 LK
-431 RAGDDA
+431 
-437 KVKTLTA
+437 
-444 EVEKLK
+444 
-450 DQLQA
+450 A
-455 AENNTTLS
+455 AENNTTLA

-503 STINAAIGTMIASA
+503 STINAAIGAMIASA

-524 VAVQMDDGT
+524 GAVQMDDGT

>member
-1 MIMAKLLIA
+1 
-10 CEESQVVCKAFRAF
+10 
-24 GIEAYSCDIQDPSGG
+24 
-39 HPEWHILGDALEA
+39 
-52 VQGGLVRTMD
+52 
-62 GQMHNVGKWDMLIA
+62 
-76 HPPCTYLSKAGANR
+76 
-90 LVIKGCIQE
+90 
-99 ERMKKAMQAKAFF
+99 
-112 MALWEADCPRVVVEN
+112 
-127 PVPIKICVLPKY
+127 
-139 TQIVQPYYFGDPWMK
+139 
-154 TTCLWLRGV
+154 
-163 PPLFATELCIPDGKW
+163 
-178 VETTPHGATR
+178 
-188 ASEWKKKGKRDPKER
+188 
-203 SKTFPGIAQAM
+203 
-214 AEQWG
+214 
-219 PLLLEN
+219 
-225 NQQKRSKGNM
+225 M

-316 ELDDSKINA
+316 ALDDSKINA

-343 ENATSREVTEA
+343 ERATSREVTEA

-421 IEALKGQEKS
+421 IDALKSQDKLN
-431 RAGDDA
+431 AGDDT
-437 KVKTLTA
+437 KVKALTA
-444 EVEKLK
+444 EIEKLK

-463 DSERAAYERRIEQLE
+463 DNERAAYERRIEQLE

-524 VAVQMDDGT
+524 GAVQMDDGT

-540 AVTLRTMSQA
+540 AVTLRTMAQT

>member
-1 MIMAKLLIA
+1 
-10 CEESQVVCKAFRAF
+10 
-24 GIEAYSCDIQDPSGG
+24 
-39 HPEWHILGDALEA
+39 
-52 VQGGLVRTMD
+52 
-62 GQMHNVGKWDMLIA
+62 
-76 HPPCTYLSKAGANR
+76 
-90 LVIKGCIQE
+90 
-99 ERMKKAMQAKAFF
+99 
-112 MALWEADCPRVVVEN
+112 
-127 PVPIKICVLPKY
+127 
-139 TQIVQPYYFGDPWMK
+139 
-154 TTCLWLRGV
+154 
-163 PPLFATELCIPDGKW
+163 
-178 VETTPHGATR
+178 
-188 ASEWKKKGKRDPKER
+188 
-203 SKTFPGIAQAM
+203 
-214 AEQWG
+214 
-219 PLLLEN
+219 
-225 NQQKRSKGNM
+225 M
-235 STEISVNVRRTYIET
+235 STEISVNVRRAYIET

-306 RELAQDSPLL
+306 RELAKDSPLL

-354 VAQYRRELDEVK
+354 VAQYRRELAEIK
-366 KERNALIDKAAEKG
+366 KERNALIDKAAEKTK
-380 EEVKRLRGEAR
+380 EVERLRGEVKKQTRAAENALR
-391 EKDKAREKME
+391 EANVYKDSTEVLKKQNDTYTTQVTELRQNLEAMTAPEIEELKKHIEELKDK
-401 KDHERY
+401 
-407 RDWAQKVILQKTAE
+407 
-421 IEALKGQEKS
+421 LK
-431 RAGDDA
+431 A
-437 KVKTLTA
+437 T
-444 EVEKLK
+444 
-450 DQLQA
+450 
-455 AENNTTLS
+455 ENNTTLA
-463 DSERAAYERRIEQLE
+463 DSERSAYERRIEQLE

-524 VAVQMDDGT
+524 GAVQMDDGT

-540 AVTLRTMSQA
+540 AVTLRTMAQT

>member
-1 MIMAKLLIA
+1 
-10 CEESQVVCKAFRAF
+10 
-24 GIEAYSCDIQDPSGG
+24 
-39 HPEWHILGDALEA
+39 
-52 VQGGLVRTMD
+52 
-62 GQMHNVGKWDMLIA
+62 
-76 HPPCTYLSKAGANR
+76 
-90 LVIKGCIQE
+90 
-99 ERMKKAMQAKAFF
+99 
-112 MALWEADCPRVVVEN
+112 
-127 PVPIKICVLPKY
+127 
-139 TQIVQPYYFGDPWMK
+139 
-154 TTCLWLRGV
+154 
-163 PPLFATELCIPDGKW
+163 
-178 VETTPHGATR
+178 
-188 ASEWKKKGKRDPKER
+188 
-203 SKTFPGIAQAM
+203 
-214 AEQWG
+214 
-219 PLLLEN
+219 
-225 NQQKRSKGNM
+225 M
-235 STEISVNVRRTYIET
+235 STEISVNVRRAYIET

-354 VAQYRRELDEVK
+354 VAQYRRELAEVK
-366 KERNALIDKAAEKG
+366 KERNTLIDKAAEKTK
-380 EEVKRLRGEAR
+380 EVERLRGEVKKQTRAAESALR
-391 EKDKAREKME
+391 EANEYKNCTEVLKKMNGTYTTQVAELKQNLEAMTAPEIEELKKHVEELKDK
-401 KDHERY
+401 
-407 RDWAQKVILQKTAE
+407 
-421 IEALKGQEKS
+421 
-431 RAGDDA
+431 
-437 KVKTLTA
+437 
-444 EVEKLK
+444 
-450 DQLQA
+450 LQA
-455 AENNTTLS
+455 AENNTTLA

-503 STINAAIGTMIASA
+503 STINAAIGAMIASA

-524 VAVQMDDGT
+524 GAVQMDDGT

>member
-1 MIMAKLLIA
+1 
-10 CEESQVVCKAFRAF
+10 
-24 GIEAYSCDIQDPSGG
+24 
-39 HPEWHILGDALEA
+39 
-52 VQGGLVRTMD
+52 
-62 GQMHNVGKWDMLIA
+62 
-76 HPPCTYLSKAGANR
+76 
-90 LVIKGCIQE
+90 
-99 ERMKKAMQAKAFF
+99 
-112 MALWEADCPRVVVEN
+112 
-127 PVPIKICVLPKY
+127 
-139 TQIVQPYYFGDPWMK
+139 
-154 TTCLWLRGV
+154 
-163 PPLFATELCIPDGKW
+163 
-178 VETTPHGATR
+178 
-188 ASEWKKKGKRDPKER
+188 
-203 SKTFPGIAQAM
+203 
-214 AEQWG
+214 
-219 PLLLEN
+219 
-225 NQQKRSKGNM
+225 M
-235 STEISVNVRRTYIET
+235 STEISVNVRRAYIET

-366 KERNALIDKAAEKG
+366 KERNALIDKAAEKTK
-380 EEVKRLRGEAR
+380 EVERLRGEAR
-391 EKDKAREKME
+391 EKDKSRDRLQ
-401 KDHERY
+401 KDHDRY
-407 RDWAQKVILQKTAE
+407 RDWAQKIILQKTAE
-421 IEALKGQEKS
+421 IDALKSQDKLNE
-431 RAGDDA
+431 GDDT
-437 KVKTLTA
+437 KVKALTA
-444 EVEKLK
+444 EIEKLK

-455 AENNTTLS
+455 AENNTTLA
-463 DSERAAYERRIEQLE
+463 DSERSAYERRIEQLE

-524 VAVQMDDGT
+524 GAVQMDDGT

>member
-1 MIMAKLLIA
+1 
-10 CEESQVVCKAFRAF
+10 
-24 GIEAYSCDIQDPSGG
+24 
-39 HPEWHILGDALEA
+39 
-52 VQGGLVRTMD
+52 
-62 GQMHNVGKWDMLIA
+62 
-76 HPPCTYLSKAGANR
+76 
-90 LVIKGCIQE
+90 
-99 ERMKKAMQAKAFF
+99 
-112 MALWEADCPRVVVEN
+112 
-127 PVPIKICVLPKY
+127 
-139 TQIVQPYYFGDPWMK
+139 
-154 TTCLWLRGV
+154 
-163 PPLFATELCIPDGKW
+163 
-178 VETTPHGATR
+178 
-188 ASEWKKKGKRDPKER
+188 
-203 SKTFPGIAQAM
+203 
-214 AEQWG
+214 
-219 PLLLEN
+219 
-225 NQQKRSKGNM
+225 M
-235 STEISVNVRRTYIET
+235 STEISVDVRRAYIET

-354 VAQYRRELDEVK
+354 VAQYRRELSEIK
-366 KERNALIDKAAEKG
+366 KERNALIDKAAEKTK
-380 EEVKRLRGEAR
+380 EVERLRGEVKKQTRAAESALR
-391 EKDKAREKME
+391 EANVYKDNAEVLKKMNDTYTTQVVE
-401 KDHERY
+401 LRQNLE
-407 RDWAQKVILQKTAE
+407 AMTAPE
-421 IEALKGQEKS
+421 IEELKKHIEELKY
-431 RAGDDA
+431 
-437 KVKTLTA
+437 
-444 EVEKLK
+444 KLK
-450 DQLQA
+450 A

-524 VAVQMDDGT
+524 GAVQMDDGT

>member
-1 MIMAKLLIA
+1 
-10 CEESQVVCKAFRAF
+10 
-24 GIEAYSCDIQDPSGG
+24 
-39 HPEWHILGDALEA
+39 
-52 VQGGLVRTMD
+52 
-62 GQMHNVGKWDMLIA
+62 
-76 HPPCTYLSKAGANR
+76 
-90 LVIKGCIQE
+90 
-99 ERMKKAMQAKAFF
+99 
-112 MALWEADCPRVVVEN
+112 
-127 PVPIKICVLPKY
+127 
-139 TQIVQPYYFGDPWMK
+139 
-154 TTCLWLRGV
+154 
-163 PPLFATELCIPDGKW
+163 
-178 VETTPHGATR
+178 
-188 ASEWKKKGKRDPKER
+188 
-203 SKTFPGIAQAM
+203 
-214 AEQWG
+214 
-219 PLLLEN
+219 
-225 NQQKRSKGNM
+225 M
-235 STEISVNVRRTYIET
+235 STEISVNVRKAYIET

-366 KERNALIDKAAEKG
+366 KERNALIDKAAEKTK
-380 EEVKRLRGEAR
+380 EVERLRGEVKRQTRAAESALR
-391 EKDKAREKME
+391 EANVYKDSTEVLKKQNDTYTTQVIELRQNLEAMTAPEIEELKKHIEELKDK
-401 KDHERY
+401 
-407 RDWAQKVILQKTAE
+407 
-421 IEALKGQEKS
+421 LK
-431 RAGDDA
+431 
-437 KVKTLTA
+437 
-444 EVEKLK
+444 
-450 DQLQA
+450 A

-524 VAVQMDDGT
+524 GAVQMDDGT

>member
-1 MIMAKLLIA
+1 
-10 CEESQVVCKAFRAF
+10 
-24 GIEAYSCDIQDPSGG
+24 
-39 HPEWHILGDALEA
+39 
-52 VQGGLVRTMD
+52 
-62 GQMHNVGKWDMLIA
+62 
-76 HPPCTYLSKAGANR
+76 
-90 LVIKGCIQE
+90 
-99 ERMKKAMQAKAFF
+99 
-112 MALWEADCPRVVVEN
+112 
-127 PVPIKICVLPKY
+127 
-139 TQIVQPYYFGDPWMK
+139 
-154 TTCLWLRGV
+154 
-163 PPLFATELCIPDGKW
+163 
-178 VETTPHGATR
+178 
-188 ASEWKKKGKRDPKER
+188 
-203 SKTFPGIAQAM
+203 
-214 AEQWG
+214 
-219 PLLLEN
+219 
-225 NQQKRSKGNM
+225 M
-235 STEISVNVRRTYIET
+235 STEISVNVRRAYIET

-354 VAQYRRELDEVK
+354 VAQYRRELAEVK
-366 KERNALIDKAAEKG
+366 KERNALIDKTAEKG

-421 IEALKGQEKS
+421 IDALKSQDKLN
-431 RAGDDA
+431 AGDDT

-444 EVEKLK
+444 EIEKLK

-455 AENNTTLS
+455 AENNTTLA

-503 STINAAIGTMIASA
+503 STINAAIGAMIASA

-524 VAVQMDDGT
+524 GAVQMDDGT

>member
-1 MIMAKLLIA
+1 
-10 CEESQVVCKAFRAF
+10 
-24 GIEAYSCDIQDPSGG
+24 
-39 HPEWHILGDALEA
+39 
-52 VQGGLVRTMD
+52 
-62 GQMHNVGKWDMLIA
+62 
-76 HPPCTYLSKAGANR
+76 
-90 LVIKGCIQE
+90 
-99 ERMKKAMQAKAFF
+99 
-112 MALWEADCPRVVVEN
+112 
-127 PVPIKICVLPKY
+127 
-139 TQIVQPYYFGDPWMK
+139 
-154 TTCLWLRGV
+154 
-163 PPLFATELCIPDGKW
+163 
-178 VETTPHGATR
+178 
-188 ASEWKKKGKRDPKER
+188 
-203 SKTFPGIAQAM
+203 
-214 AEQWG
+214 
-219 PLLLEN
+219 
-225 NQQKRSKGNM
+225 M
-235 STEISVNVRRTYIET
+235 STKISVNVRRTYIET

-306 RELAQDSPLL
+306 RELEQDSPLL

-366 KERNALIDKAAEKG
+366 KERNALIDKAAEKTK
-380 EEVKRLRGEAR
+380 EVERLRGEVKKQTRAAESALR
-391 EKDKAREKME
+391 EANVYKDNTEVLKKQNDTYTTQVIELRQNLEAMTAPEIEELKKHIEELKDK
-401 KDHERY
+401 
-407 RDWAQKVILQKTAE
+407 
-421 IEALKGQEKS
+421 LK
-431 RAGDDA
+431 
-437 KVKTLTA
+437 
-444 EVEKLK
+444 
-450 DQLQA
+450 A
-455 AENNTTLS
+455 AENNTALA
-463 DSERAAYERRIEQLE
+463 DSERSAYERRIEQLE

-524 VAVQMDDGT
+524 GAVQMDDGT

>member
-1 MIMAKLLIA
+1 
-10 CEESQVVCKAFRAF
+10 
-24 GIEAYSCDIQDPSGG
+24 
-39 HPEWHILGDALEA
+39 
-52 VQGGLVRTMD
+52 
-62 GQMHNVGKWDMLIA
+62 
-76 HPPCTYLSKAGANR
+76 
-90 LVIKGCIQE
+90 
-99 ERMKKAMQAKAFF
+99 
-112 MALWEADCPRVVVEN
+112 
-127 PVPIKICVLPKY
+127 
-139 TQIVQPYYFGDPWMK
+139 
-154 TTCLWLRGV
+154 
-163 PPLFATELCIPDGKW
+163 
-178 VETTPHGATR
+178 
-188 ASEWKKKGKRDPKER
+188 
-203 SKTFPGIAQAM
+203 
-214 AEQWG
+214 
-219 PLLLEN
+219 
-225 NQQKRSKGNM
+225 M

-338 ARIDA
+338 ERIDA

-354 VAQYRRELDEVK
+354 VAQYRRELAEVK
-366 KERNALIDKAAEKG
+366 KERNTLIDKAAEKTK
-380 EEVKRLRGEAR
+380 EVERLRGEAR
-391 EKDKAREKME
+391 EKDKSRDRLQ
-401 KDHERY
+401 KDHDRY
-407 RDWAQKVILQKTAE
+407 RDWAQKIIQQKTAE
-421 IEALKGQEKS
+421 IDALKSQDKLN
-431 RAGDDA
+431 AGDDA
-437 KVKTLTA
+437 KVKALTA

-455 AENNTTLS
+455 AENNTTLA

-503 STINAAIGTMIASA
+503 STINAAIGAMIASA

-524 VAVQMDDGT
+524 GAVQMDDGT